1 MKCFRDWPVSKYNV
15 CVHHRE
21 WSHLSNLNQCS
32 LFSALFQTSE
42 IDLVKVVLQHIRLVG
57 FLKLYVPQ
65 NFTICLS
72 CPTMIHIRSFKPYP
86 INPLFNPFL
95 LLRAKTMPQRK
106 GNQQGLP
113 NWNPLKGNWN
123 KYDIWLLSL
132 CLRLGFCLVFF
143 RGGHI

>member
-72 CPTMIHIRSFKPYP
+72 CPTIIHIRTFKPNP
-86 INPLFNPFL
+86 INPLFNPIPI
-95 LLRAKTMPQRK
+95 LRAKTMPQKREISR
-106 GNQQGLP
+106 GCQIGTH
-113 NWNPLKGNWN
+113 
-123 KYDIWLLSL
+123 
-132 CLRLGFCLVFF
+132 LRGIGINMISGCCHFVCDWDFAWFF
-143 RGGHI
+143 